1 MYKEKKI
8 SFVIPCYKSAKTIGH
23 VVSMIYDEFPTSE
36 YNIEIVL
43 VNDGSGDDTFDVIS
57 NLATE
62 HKEIIAV
69 NLGRNFGQDAAT
81 ICGYNYASGDYIV
94 TLDDDGQNPPKE
106 AHKLLEKM
114 DEGYDAVFGKYH
126 EKKDSAFKKWGH
138 NVNGWMAT
146 SFIGKPKEL
155 DLQSYFAMN
164 SYLRKEVVKYKG
176 SYPYIWGLMLRA
188 SSNMANV
195 YIEHEEREEGK
206 STYTLGKLIKNWVD
220 GFLGF
225 SIKPLRIATVMGMMF
240 AILGFV
246 LLIVVVVERFLHPEE
261 IEGWTS
267 LISVISILGGVQ
279 LITIGVV
286 GEYVGRVF
294 SINSNAP
301 QFAVRDVING
311 QEEE

>member
-1 MYKEKKI
+1 MYKNKKI

-23 VVSMIYDEFPTSE
+23 VVGMIYDEFPTE
-36 YNIEIVL
+36 QYNIEIVL
-43 VNDGSGDDTFDVIS
+43 VNDGSGDDTFEAIS
-57 NLATE
+57 KLAIE

-106 AHKLLEKM
+106 AHKLLAKM

-146 SFIGKPKEL
+146 SFIGKPKDLE
-155 DLQSYFAMN
+155 LQSYFAMN

-188 SSNMANV
+188 SNNMTNV

-225 SIKPLRIATVMGMMF
+225 SIKPLRIATVIGMIA
-240 AILGFV
+240 AILGFI
-246 LLIVVVVERFLHPEE
+246 LLIVVVIRRFMHPEE
-261 IEGWTS
+261 VEGWTS
-267 LISVISILGGVQ
+267 LISVISILSGVQ

-301 QFAVRDVING
+301 QFAVRDVVNG
-311 QEEE
+311 QEE